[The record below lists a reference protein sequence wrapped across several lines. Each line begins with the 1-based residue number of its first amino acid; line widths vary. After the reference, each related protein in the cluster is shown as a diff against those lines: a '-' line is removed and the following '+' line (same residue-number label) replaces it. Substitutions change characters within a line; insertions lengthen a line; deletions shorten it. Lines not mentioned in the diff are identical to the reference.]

1 MNRYRS
7 SFSNPL
13 PPPDKKIAINNLN
26 VSQTMCDSCSFKP
39 NGEGE
44 EGNDHDGL
52 DMEDHVDRVG
62 QAHVGLLHYQLGQ
75 RPPYTGQEA
84 EKKLC

>member
-1 MNRYRS
+1 
-7 SFSNPL
+7 
-13 PPPDKKIAINNLN
+13 
-26 VSQTMCDSCSFKP
+26 MCDSCSFKP

-84 EKKLC
+84 EKKTVLEKRFLVFYCVREAFSSV